1 MLDSTQ
7 SQGELDV
14 FRYQGILSLPG
25 LVGVR
30 GAGYE
35 HDGYY
40 YLTSVTHSITPTSY
54 KQSFTLA
61 REGLG
66 STVPGVIP

>member
-1 MLDSTQ
+1 M
-7 SQGELDV
+7 
-14 FRYQGILSLPG
+14 
-25 LVGVR
+25 R

-40 YLTSVTHSITPTSY
+40 RVTSVTHAITPTSY
-54 KQSFTLA
+54 KQNFTLA

-66 STVPGVIP
+66 SLVSGVSP